1 MRVDDVA
8 AAARAAQGA
17 PLPPARTPAAGAGS
31 FADTL
36 KSAGGDVQLSR
47 HAQKRVD
54 RRDLNLDA
62 GRMERLSTAIASAA
76 QKGARNTVVMLDGL
90 AVVVNVRDR
99 TVVTAMDTAVKEGGH
114 QRVFTNVD
122 SVVIA

>member
-1 MRVDDVA
+1 MRVDDAA
-8 AAARAAQGA
+8 AAARVVPGA
-17 PLPPARTPAAGAGS
+17 VNAPGRLPAGAGS

-36 KSAGGDVQLSR
+36 KAAGGDVQLSR

-54 RRDLNLDA
+54 RRELNLDA
-62 GRMERLSTAIASAA
+62 GRMQRLSTAIASAA
-76 QKGARNTVVMLDGL
+76 QKGARNSVVMLDGL

-99 TVVTAMDTAVKEGGH
+99 TVVTAMDTAAKEGGH